1 MKRRESYPLKQSA
14 NPATQ
19 ESTPNSQA
27 LVIDVLT
34 HAAALARRGDL
45 LQAEDLM
52 KTLPDRDSSRIEVL
66 DLLARICAQQG
77 KIDQAQ
83 ALWTKALQGDPSNMR
98 FLSALKLCACLKKP
112 RFEQFALR
120 YLWVL
125 LVVILW
131 FLIATAII
139 VSTAL

>member
-1 MKRRESYPLKQSA
+1 MKKPESYPLKQSA

-19 ESTPNSQA
+19 ESMSNSQA
-27 LVIDVLT
+27 VVTDVLIR
-34 HAAALARRGDL
+34 AGAIARRGDL
-45 LQAEDLM
+45 LQAEDLL
-52 KTLPDRDSSRIEVL
+52 KTLPDRDSSRVEVI
-66 DLLARICAQQG
+66 DLLARIYAQQG

-83 ALWTKALQGDPSNMR
+83 ALWLKALQGDPSNTR

-112 RFEQFALR
+112 RFEQFVLR

-131 FLIATAII
+131 FLVATAII
-139 VSTAL
+139 VSTVL